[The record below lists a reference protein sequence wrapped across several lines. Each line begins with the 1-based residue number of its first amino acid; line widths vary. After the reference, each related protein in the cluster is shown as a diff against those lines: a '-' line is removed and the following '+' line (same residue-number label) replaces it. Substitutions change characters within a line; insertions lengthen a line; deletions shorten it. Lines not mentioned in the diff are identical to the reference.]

1 MDWWWFSHRN
11 IIKSVLFSQFYCT
24 DKKKPTHT
32 VDIKFSAHGIKFIG
46 YTQYR
51 NIGKPNNLKSVWE
64 QYTKEHTQDNKY
76 HLKSPMSEGGEP

>member
-24 DKKKPTHT
+24 DKKPTHT

-46 YTQYR
+46 YAQYR

-64 QYTKEHTQDNKY
+64 Q
-76 HLKSPMSEGGEP
+76 